1 MNTDPLVT
9 LVVAAYCTQPAHLQ
23 AALTSA
29 LGQTHRKLEIIV
41 SDDSP
46 DDGLRGLVQSFADA
60 RLYYQHNRPA
70 LGVAQNH
77 WQGLQQARGSFVA
90 ILNHDDAF
98 APTFV
103 ARTLA
108 ALRQHPGA
116 ALAFCDHRVINVEG
130 QAMRHITD
138 QVSARWGRST
148 LRAGLHQ
155 PFAALVVAQSI
166 PMAMGT
172 LIRHSALPRALPA
185 HAGPAYDLWLCYLLA
200 RSGAGAVYLPERLSD
215 WRDHAS
221 NLTHAAGLDWLRGSA
236 LCWQAMADDPACMH
250 QRPQVRRL
258 AAAAWVA
265 CARGAWR
272 LGQRRECSRSAL
284 RSLRAC
290 VTARGVATLGLGL
303 LPAPARTRL
312 SRAA

>member
-1 MNTDPLVT
+1 MITDPLVT
-9 LVVAAYCTQPAHLQ
+9 LVVCAHRTQPAHLQ
-23 AALTSA
+23 AALASA
-29 LGQTHRKLEIIV
+29 LGQTHRELEVIV

-46 DDGLRGLVQSFADA
+46 DDRLRGLVQSFADP
-60 RLYYQHNRPA
+60 RLRYQHNDTA

-77 WQGLQQARGSFVA
+77 WQGLLQARGSFVA

-116 ALAFCDHRVINVEG
+116 ALAFCDHRVIDSAGGFMPAVTN
-130 QAMRHITD
+130 
-138 QVSARWGRST
+138 QVSARWGRHT

-172 LIRHSALPRALPA
+172 LIRRSALPRTFPA
-185 HAGPAYDLWLCYLLA
+185 HAGPAYDLWLCTLLA

-236 LCWQAMADDPACMH
+236 LCWQAMADDRAFEN
-250 QRPQVRRL
+250 QRPQVRRQ

-265 CARGAWR
+265 CARSAWR
-272 LGQRRECSRSAL
+272 LGNRRECIRSAL
-284 RSLRAC
+284 RSLRVC
-290 VTARGVATLGLGL
+290 VTARGVAALGLGL
-303 LPAPARTRL
+303 LPTPASTPIAC
-312 SRAA
+312 SV